1 VKIESTTVGNL
12 GSLLPNDS
20 TKLNKKKLL
29 KTFYL
34 LKGTLNLTSINDPKL
49 LAVAKSLAKKGKYVK

>member
-49 LAVAKSLAKKGKYVK
+49 LAVAKS